1 MSTVDPIAAR
11 RAKRQQRTGR
21 PGFLVGAIIGGVA
34 QLGAAV
40 CLGLAIGVMVEM
52 LRSDVTNSFFAD
64 DDPVMEDGF
73 LGLAT
78 MPVLFTVGTFGLV
91 VISAITRYLI
101 GAYRGG
107 EKQPILQTPAT
118 VWAVAA
124 GVFLSARSWKAP
136 NDVGMKIDP
145 VFHEDKSWSTFG
157 WIMYRADIWLPA
169 LAVVIAVL
177 TTLYA
182 VKHNRRLRAQI
193 ADRNRLLTA
202 GRKVPG
208 QITNIAVRTSQNDEG
223 QRSVVGAEVVVKFT
237 DLQGTERWVTRQAR
251 NRSAMPTTTDAVL
264 VLFDPQR
271 PEADD
276 LIFVSFTPDPLPG
289 DWIGTVA

>member
-11 RAKRQQRTGR
+11 RAKRLRRAGR
-21 PGFLVGAIIGGVA
+21 PGVLAGAVVAGIA
-34 QLGAAV
+34 QLGAGV
-40 CLGLAIGVMVEM
+40 CFGLAIGNLVEM
-52 LRSDVTNSFFAD
+52 LRSDVTNSIFAD
-64 DDPVMEDGF
+64 QDPMADGF

-78 MPVLFTVGTFGLV
+78 LPVMFIVGTFGLIV
-91 VISAITRYLI
+91 LAATTRYLVDL
-101 GAYRGG
+101 YRGG
-107 EKQPILQTPAT
+107 EKQPVLQTPAT
-118 VWAVAA
+118 LWAIAA
-124 GVFLSARSWKAP
+124 GVTLSTRSW
-136 NDVGMKIDP
+136 NDPLAVGTKVDP

-157 WIMYRADIWLPA
+157 WVMYRADIWLPA
-169 LAVVIAVL
+169 LAVAIAVL

-182 VKHNRRLRAQI
+182 VKHNRRLRTQI

-202 GRKVPG
+202 GRQVPG
-208 QITNIAVRTSQNDEG
+208 QITNVAVRTSQNDQG

-251 NRSAMPTTTDAVL
+251 DRSAVPTADAAV

-271 PEADD
+271 PDADD

-289 DWIGTVA
+289 DWIGTIA